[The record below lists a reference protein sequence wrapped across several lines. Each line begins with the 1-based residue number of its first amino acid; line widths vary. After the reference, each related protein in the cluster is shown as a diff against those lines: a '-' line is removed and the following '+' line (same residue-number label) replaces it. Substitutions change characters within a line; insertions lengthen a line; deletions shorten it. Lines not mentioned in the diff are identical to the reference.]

1 MRPAGP
7 PPVLLF
13 ALLLVAGSPLTG
25 CTGTGPLAGLE
36 SPPASPAVA
45 AQGPGAGG
53 YLALGKRL
61 LTIDEPEL
69 AYDAFLASIR
79 TEGLTAE
86 ALTGAGIASEKQ
98 GLLTE
103 ARRFFE
109 RALTLDPESLAA
121 NNNLGVVL
129 FRLREYY
136 PAREAF
142 RAAFALSSGQNE
154 IAVRNLNRVEEVVA
168 QIEEA
173 ETSDPAVSYRV
184 VRLGTSEFRITP
196 PPEGTAELI
205 EAN

>member
-1 MRPAGP
+1 MRFAGR
-7 PPVLLF
+7 PPVLFVILS
-13 ALLLVAGSPLTG
+13 AAGLIVSG
-25 CTGTGPLAGLE
+25 CTETGPLANLE
-36 SPPASPAVA
+36 SRPTNPAVA
-45 AQGPGAGG
+45 AQAPGNGG
-53 YLALGKRL
+53 YLALGKRYL
-61 LTIDEPEL
+61 SIDEPEL
-69 AYDAFLASIR
+69 AYDAFVASMR

-103 ARRFFE
+103 ARRFFD

-129 FRLREYY
+129 FRLKEYY

-154 IAVRNLNRVEEVVA
+154 IAERNLNRVEVVVA

-173 ETSDPAVSYRV
+173 EKSDPAVSYRV

-196 PPEGTAELI
+196 APEESPELI
-205 EAN
+205 QAN